1 MCEAR
6 REGILKLQLFETF
19 LSFCVRFCWIIL
31 ALQRY
36 VFLLF
41 FFSALP
47 GSQRSARA
55 ARQTGSSRGCG
66 EFLINVTSFAD

>member
-31 ALQRY
+31 VLQRY

-41 FFSALP
+41 FSCPSRESEVRP
-47 GSQRSARA
+47 G
-55 ARQTGSSRGCG
+55 RQ
-66 EFLINVTSFAD
+66 ADRELKGLW

>member
-41 FFSALP
+41 FFLLFQGVRGPP
-47 GSQRSARA
+47 GPPGRPGAQGAVV
-55 ARQTGSSRGCG
+55 SS
-66 EFLINVTSFAD
+66 

>member
-1 MCEAR
+1 MREAR

-36 VFLLF
+36 VFLF

-47 GSQRSARA
+47 GSKRSARA

-66 EFLINVTSFAD
+66 EFLINVTSFAN